1 VTKRQI
7 LKTGGVA
14 YGHLPY
20 FAPLALPG
28 GKHRQQI
35 FPVVAAIT
43 TKIFVCRWAPGFLFF
58 DLRIT

>member
-1 VTKRQI
+1 MAI
-7 LKTGGVA
+7 S
-14 YGHLPY
+14 PY
-20 FAPLALPG
+20 FDPLALPG

-35 FPVVAAIT
+35 FPVVAAIS